1 MRRLLLVCLAL
12 ACSLAQAERIKDLA
26 SVRGVRDNPLV
37 GYGLVMGLDGTGDQT
52 QQSPFTAQSMAN
64 LLQRLG
70 LSLPPG
76 ASLQAKNVAAVM
88 VTAQLPAFARPGQV
102 LDITVSS
109 MGNAKSLRGGTLL
122 MTPLKAAD
130 GQVYALAQG
139 NVVIGGAGASANG
152 SQVIINQL
160 ASGRIPA
167 GAIVEKAV
175 ESVLGEDG
183 FALELRQ
190 TDFGTAQRV
199 AEAVNRALGEG
210 TARAL
215 DGRVIALRSA
225 QQAQDPVGFLA
236 RLEALQVNATAPQA
250 KVVINAR
257 TGSVVMNQAVRLDD
271 CAVAH
276 GSLSVV
282 IQTDPV
288 ISQPNA
294 LGGGNTVTAQRSR
307 IEVNQGGGALQ
318 AVKGGAL
325 LSDVVRG
332 LNALGAN
339 AQDLISILQALKA
352 AGALKAELEV
362 I

>member
-1 MRRLLLVCLAL
+1 MKRLLALLLVLA
-12 ACSLAQAERIKDLA
+12 ATCAQAQRIKDLA

-37 GYGLVMGLDGTGDQT
+37 GYGLVVGLDGTGDAT
-52 QQSPFTAQSMAN
+52 QQTPYTAQSMHSMF
-64 LLQRLG
+64 QRLG
-70 LSLPPG
+70 LALPPG
-76 ASLQAKNVAAVM
+76 ASFQARNVAAVM
-88 VTAQLPAFARPGQV
+88 VTAQLPAFARPGQA

-109 MGNAKSLRGGTLL
+109 VGNAKSLRGGTLL

-152 SQVIINQL
+152 SQVTINQL

-175 ESVLGEDG
+175 DSPLGEDG
-183 FALELRQ
+183 LALELRQ

-199 AEAVNRALGEG
+199 AEAVNRAMGEG

-215 DGRVIALRSA
+215 DGRVIQLRSA
-225 QQAQDPVGFLA
+225 QQVHDPVGFLA
-236 RLEALQVNATAPQA
+236 RLEAIAVTAAPPLA
-250 KVVINAR
+250 KVVVNAR

-288 ISQPNA
+288 VSQP
-294 LGGGNTVTAQRSR
+294 GPFSQGSTVAAQRSR
-307 IEVNQGGGALQ
+307 IELSQGGGALQ
-318 AVKGGAL
+318 SVKGGPL

-352 AGALKAELEV
+352 AGALKAELE
-362 I
+362 II

>member
-1 MRRLLLVCLAL
+1 MKHLLAFMLAVLAL
-12 ACSLAQAERIKDLA
+12 GAHAERIKDLA

-37 GYGLVMGLDGTGDQT
+37 GYGLVVGLDGTGDQT
-52 QQSPFTAQSMAN
+52 QQTPYTAQSMTN

-76 ASLQAKNVAAVM
+76 ASFHAKNVAAVM
-88 VTAQLPAFARPGQV
+88 ITAQLPAFARPGQT

-109 MGNAKSLRGGTLL
+109 VGNAKSLRGGTLL
-122 MTPLKAAD
+122 MSPLKAAD

-152 SQVIINQL
+152 SQVTVNQL

-167 GAIVEKAV
+167 GATVEQAV
-175 ESVLGEDG
+175 AAPLGEDG
-183 FALELRQ
+183 MALELRS

-199 AEAVNRALGEG
+199 AEAVNRAFGEG

-215 DGRVIALRSA
+215 DGRVIQLRPV
-225 QQAQDPVGFLA
+225 QQLQDPVGCLA
-236 RLEALQVNATAPQA
+236 RLEALVVTAAQPLA
-250 KVVINAR
+250 KVVVNAR
-257 TGSVVMNQAVRLDD
+257 TGSVVMNQAVRLEE

-282 IQTDPV
+282 IQSDPV
-288 ISQPNA
+288 VSQPNPLA
-294 LGGGNTVTAQRSR
+294 AGNTVAAQRSR
-307 IEVNQGGGALQ
+307 IEINQGGGALQ
-318 AVKGGAL
+318 TMRGGAL

-352 AGALKAELEV
+352 AGALKAELE
-362 I
+362 II